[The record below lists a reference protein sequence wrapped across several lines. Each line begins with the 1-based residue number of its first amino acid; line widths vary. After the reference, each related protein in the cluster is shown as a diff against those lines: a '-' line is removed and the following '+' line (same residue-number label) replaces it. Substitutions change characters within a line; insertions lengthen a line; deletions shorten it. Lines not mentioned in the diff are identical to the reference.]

1 MSIQKSLPVITSIL
15 IILLVAFLR
24 DKSRT
29 AAAIFAVMPINMPL
43 ALWVVFGAGEYE
55 QRTAADFM
63 RNITIG
69 LLVGVVWTIVVYIL
83 LRAGWSLVSSVL
95 VAYVVWVAIML
106 GLFWTGWLTIAN

>member
-1 MSIQKSLPVITSIL
+1 MSIQRSLPVITSIL

-24 DKSRT
+24 DKSRA

-55 QRTAADFM
+55 QRAAADFM
-63 RNITIG
+63 HNIMIG
-69 LLVGVVWTIVVYIL
+69 LLVGVVWTIVVYFL

-95 VAYVVWVAIML
+95 VAYVVWAAIML
-106 GLFWTGWLTIAN
+106 GLFWAGWLTIGK